1 MVGDDVN
8 FTKLT
13 SHKQHFGFSAHSLW
27 GRVSKEWRQHG
38 NMSVKVLAYLD
49 LIVLLI
55 FIIYH
60 IDGLLNVTKHE
71 VAMAI
76 VGLK

>member
-1 MVGDDVN
+1 
-8 FTKLT
+8 
-13 SHKQHFGFSAHSLW
+13 
-27 GRVSKEWRQHG
+27 
-38 NMSVKVLAYLD
+38 MSVKVLAYLD